1 MTSRG
6 AYRVLASALF
16 AIAGVS
22 AAQLASAQAQP
33 LPTHI
38 QLLRDIYKELIEINT
53 TDSVGD
59 TTKAATAMAVR
70 LRAAGFAASDVQLL
84 VPPGGPKK
92 GNLVARLR
100 GTGARKPL
108 LLLAHL
114 DVVEAKRE
122 DWDRD
127 PFTLIEEG
135 GYFYARGAA
144 DDKAMAAVFVAN
156 LIRYKEEGFVP
167 DRDIVLALTAD
178 EEKIPSEFN
187 GVEWLLKS
195 HRSLMDAEYALNEGG
210 TGLIDK
216 NGRYLRLGVQAG
228 EKVFQS
234 YRLEVHNAGGHSSL
248 PSKDNAI
255 YHLADGLSRL
265 GTFDFP
271 FKLSAITRAYFE
283 RMSEIESGQLAVDM
297 KAMTRDPP
305 DSQAIKRLTQIPLH
319 NAQFRTTC
327 VATMLEGGHA
337 TNALPQTA
345 RAIVNCRILPGE
357 SVEAVEKTLVRVLA
371 DDQIRITPLGT
382 PTLSPSPPLNP
393 EIMRPVEDI
402 TASMWPGVPVVPTM
416 LAAATDGRFLNNAG
430 IATYGIPG
438 MFWDADYSRIHGLN
452 ERLRVTSLY
461 ESQEFLYRLAK
472 ALSSPK

>member
-1 MTSRG
+1 MRG

-16 AIAGVS
+16 AIVGAS
-22 AAQLASAQAQP
+22 AAQLSSAQPQP

-53 TDSVGD
+53 TDSVGE
-59 TTKAATAMAVR
+59 TTRAATAMAVR

-156 LIRYKEEGFVP
+156 LIRYKQEGYVP
-167 DRDIVLALTAD
+167 DRDLVLALTAD

-187 GVEWLLKS
+187 GVEWLLKR
-195 HRSLMDAEYALNEGG
+195 HRNLVDAEYALNEGG

-216 NGRYLRLGVQAG
+216 SGRYLRLGVQAG

-234 YRLEVHNAGGHSSL
+234 YRLEVHNAAGGHSSL

-271 FKLSAITRAYFE
+271 FKLSDITRAYFE
-283 RMSEIESGQLAVDM
+283 RVSDIESGQLAVDM
-297 KAMTRDPP
+297 KAITRDPP
-305 DSQAIKRLTQIPLH
+305 DSEAIGRLTQIPLY

-337 TNALPQTA
+337 TNALPQAA
-345 RAIVNCRILPGE
+345 RAIVNCRVLPGE
-357 SVEAVEKTLVRVLA
+357 SVEEVEKTLVRVLA
-371 DDQIRITPLGT
+371 DDQIRITPLGE
-382 PTLSPSPPLNP
+382 PTLSPPPPLNP
-393 EIMRPVEDI
+393 EIMRPVEEI
-402 TASMWPGVPVVPTM
+402 TPSMWPGVPVVPTM

-430 IATYGIPG
+430 IATYGISG
-438 MFWDADYSRIHGLN
+438 MFRDADNSRIHGLN

-461 ESQEFLYRLAK
+461 EGQEFLYRLVK